1 MGGELEKASMQ
12 QKTSGKS
19 SNRNHKNNLQSMTTE
34 ENVSPN
40 KKASKSALKTTK
52 TKNVNRRKILFAH
65 IKN

>member
-40 KKASKSALKTTK
+40 KKLQNQHLKQLIIIMK
-52 TKNVNRRKILFAH
+52 QKEIN
-65 IKN
+65 